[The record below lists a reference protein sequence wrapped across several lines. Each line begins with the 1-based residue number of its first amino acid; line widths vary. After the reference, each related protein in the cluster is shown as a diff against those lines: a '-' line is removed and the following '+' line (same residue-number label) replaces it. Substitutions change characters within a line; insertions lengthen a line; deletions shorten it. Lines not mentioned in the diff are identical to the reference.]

1 MPRLVHQCDMMHPHM
16 CREDFI
22 SFDVV
27 GWKGGG
33 GGAVI
38 PTMFWST
45 DYPRLSRVL
54 ICHVCVYPRSKILLC
69 YCSLARRPPHDMA
82 GIRRGMG
89 GGTRGGGN
97 PPPLEGWGGRW
108 SRTSKKGIEEHMN
121 VYMYTCIYIMYI
133 CIIASASARATKLQI
148 WWAERSWR
156 RGRRGV
162 KRHLDISKKT
172 C

>member
-54 ICHVCVYPRSKILLC
+54 ICHVCVYPRLKILLC

-108 SRTSKKGIEEHMN
+108 SRTSKRVSRSIW
-121 VYMYTCIYIMYI
+121 MYI
-133 CIIASASARATKLQI
+133 CIPVYISCIYVLSLAPAPEL
-148 WWAERSWR
+148 RSCR
-156 RGRRGV
+156 YGEPKDHGGAV
-162 KRHLDISKKT
+162 DEESKDI
-172 C
+172 